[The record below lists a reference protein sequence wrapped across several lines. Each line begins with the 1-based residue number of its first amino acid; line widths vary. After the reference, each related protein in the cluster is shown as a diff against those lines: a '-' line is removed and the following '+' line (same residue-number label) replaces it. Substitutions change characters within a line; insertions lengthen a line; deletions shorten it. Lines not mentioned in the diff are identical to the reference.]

1 MQNIDLS
8 ALLLLLISA
17 GAYVAATYF
26 MKLWVSSHHTFLL
39 TALIALTLLAGVV
52 SELAVL
58 RSENMGQ
65 VYLIIVGFE
74 CVLVAA
80 FAKLALNE
88 SYSTTELA
96 GLCLIVAGVAILQLP
111 DAPAKKH
118 GETLNA
124 ASAPAGMIA
133 RNAPQVPF
141 RKGKS
146 DKLFSVSL

>member
-26 MKLWVSSHHTFLL
+26 MKLWISSHHTLL
-39 TALIALTLLAGVV
+39 LSALIVITLLIGVA
-52 SELAVL
+52 SEIFVL
-58 RSENMGQ
+58 KTENMGQ
-65 VYLIIVGFE
+65 VYLIIIGLE
-74 CVLVAA
+74 CVLLAA

-96 GLCLIVAGVAILQLP
+96 GLFLIVTGVAILQLP
-111 DAPAKKH
+111 DANTSTQ
-118 GETLNA
+118 GDTLKTV
-124 ASAPAGMIA
+124 SAPQGMIA

-146 DKLFSVSL
+146 DKLAVTL

>member
-26 MKLWVSSHHTFLL
+26 MKLWVSSHHTLVL
-39 TALIALTLLAGVV
+39 SALIVITLLIGVA
-52 SELAVL
+52 SEIFVL
-58 RSENMGQ
+58 KTENMGQ
-65 VYLIIVGFE
+65 VYLIIIGLE

-88 SYSTTELA
+88 TYSTTELA
-96 GLCLIVAGVAILQLP
+96 GLFLIVSGVAVLQLP
-111 DAPAKKH
+111 DVNTSKQE
-118 GETLNA
+118 ETVKA
-124 ASAPAGMIA
+124 VSAPEGMMA
-133 RNAPQVPF
+133 RNAPQVPL

-146 DKLFSVSL
+146 DKLSITL

>member
-26 MKLWVSSHHTFLL
+26 MKLWVSSHHTLL
-39 TALIALTLLAGVV
+39 LSALIVLTLVIGVA
-52 SELAVL
+52 SEVFVL
-58 RSENMGQ
+58 RTENMGQ
-65 VYLIIVGFE
+65 VYFIIIGLE

-88 SYSTTELA
+88 SYSTSELA
-96 GLCLIVAGVAILQLP
+96 GLFLIVSGVAILQLP
-111 DAPAKKH
+111 DANTSKQEDAVK
-118 GETLNA
+118 A
-124 ASAPAGMIA
+124 VSAPKGMVA

-141 RKGKS
+141 RKGKA
-146 DKLFSVSL
+146 DKLFVTL